1 MMTLPP
7 RDPRAMPDDELSAW
21 VAGLIERRTPESH
34 TLDYKLTIAVEGRVP
49 KRVEN
54 PNAFSG
60 R

>member
-1 MMTLPP
+1 
-7 RDPRAMPDDELSAW
+7 MPDDELSAW